1 GGSVVMPADPLS
13 SRKNVV
19 DVVFTIVTIIF
30 FTVILVMSFFLSHT
44 AGSVPRLISIIGI
57 CLSIF
62 SLIAKPKKDAET
74 PHGEN
79 SDSGASKGVPFLS
92 SLGIMIAYFIGM
104 IVLGFTLSTFVMMV
118 FMPVLLG
125 YRNYK
130 VNILTAIVVT
140 AVLYV
145 SFVYFFYV
153 RLPVG
158 IIFELFR

>member
-1 GGSVVMPADPLS
+1 MPADPPS
-13 SRKNVV
+13 SRKNVI
-19 DVVFTIVTIIF
+19 DVIFTAVAIIF
-30 FTVILVMSFFLSHT
+30 FALILVLSFFLSQT

-57 CLSIF
+57 CLSVI
-62 SLIAKPKKDAET
+62 SLIAKPKKDDKT
-74 PHGEN
+74 PQREG
-79 SDSGASKGVPFLS
+79 SDSEAAVGMPFLS
-92 SLGIMIAYFIGM
+92 SLGLMIAYFIGM
-104 IVLGFTLSTFVMMV
+104 IILGFTLSTFLMMV

-130 VNILTAIVVT
+130 VNILTAIIVT

>member
-1 GGSVVMPADPLS
+1 MPADPPS

-19 DVVFTIVTIIF
+19 DVVFTITSIIF
-30 FTVILVMSFFLSHT
+30 FTVILILSFFLSQT

-57 CLSIF
+57 CLSIT
-62 SLIAKPKKDAET
+62 SLIAKPKKVAEMSPGGDA
-74 PHGEN
+74 
-79 SDSGASKGVPFLS
+79 DAGASKGIPFLY
-92 SLGIMIAYFIGM
+92 SLGLMVAYFIGM
-104 IVLGFTLSTFVMMV
+104 IVLGFTLSTFLMMV

-130 VNILTAIVVT
+130 VNILTAIIVT

-158 IIFELFR
+158 IIFTLFR

>member
-1 GGSVVMPADPLS
+1 MPADPLS

-19 DVVFTIVTIIF
+19 DVIFTTVTIIF
-30 FTVILVMSFFLSHT
+30 FTVILILSFFLSHT

-57 CLSIF
+57 CLSIT
-62 SLIAKPKKDAET
+62 SLIAKPKKDDET
-74 PHGEN
+74 PPDED
-79 SDSGASKGVPFLS
+79 SDAGASKGMPFLY
-92 SLGIMIAYFIGM
+92 SLGLMVAYFIGM

-130 VNILTAIVVT
+130 VNILTAIIVT

-145 SFVYFFYV
+145 SFVSFFYV

-158 IIFELFR
+158 IIFTVFR